1 MRTHHAHPDPKI
13 SLSLMFEPNRFEQ
26 VALEAAYQH
35 VVPRIRR
42 ATAAATA
49 AESAGRAAREGRRAS
64 A

>member
-1 MRTHHAHPDPKI
+1 MRTHHAHPDSS
-13 SLSLMFEPNRFEQ
+13 SLNLIFEPNRFEQ

-42 ATAAATA
+42 ATAAVA
-49 AESAGRAAREGRRAS
+49 AVDSAGRASREGRRAS